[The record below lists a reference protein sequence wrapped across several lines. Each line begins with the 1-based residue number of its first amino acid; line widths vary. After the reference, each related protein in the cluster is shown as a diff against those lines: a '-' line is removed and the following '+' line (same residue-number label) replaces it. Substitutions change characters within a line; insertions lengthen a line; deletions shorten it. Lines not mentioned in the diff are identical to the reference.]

1 MFCKKCGMEIEENV
15 QFCNHC
21 GAQTE
26 QKETHCVNAFM
37 KQEKCLPAFI
47 LGLIGSIFALFG
59 GFCTTMCTV
68 LSFFGGNATFIL
80 IFCGS
85 IIGIVGACLCL
96 SRNRL
101 GSSLELLSALMIM
114 LCAFGRGAGLMCVFG
129 FLLLLAGGII
139 GMVFSFIKK

>member
-21 GAQTE
+21 GAPTE
-26 QKETHCVNAFM
+26 QKEKDYIQEIM

-47 LGLIGSIFALFG
+47 LGLIGSIFGLFG
-59 GFCTTMCTV
+59 GFCTTMCSI
-68 LSFFGGNATFIL
+68 LSFGGDAAFIL

-85 IIGIVGACLCL
+85 IVGLVGACVCL
-96 SRNRL
+96 NRARL
-101 GSSLELLSALMIM
+101 GSALELLSALMIM
-114 LCAFGRGAGLMCVFG
+114 FCAFSVGADFMSMFA